1 MTRLLATLA
10 GLCLFLTTQAPAA
23 TAQQGQNNA
32 LAVHMSHLLEGSAE
46 WRSPNPDHQ
55 AGSAN
60 SPAQFGVN
68 WRWGSNGQHLVGEV
82 TGIYED
88 GRVARYQSL
97 YAFLNPVTDRVV
109 TQQVGWDG
117 TFHAGDHVLRT
128 EPLAAGDTE
137 NVDMI
142 AFTPDGTA
150 KITRHRAEIIDAE
163 THRMDVYER
172 NESGEWTLLREWVW
186 RLAEAD

>member
-10 GLCLFLTTQAPAA
+10 GLCLFLITQMPAVW
-23 TAQQGQNNA
+23 AQQSQNEA
-32 LAVHMSHLLEGSAE
+32 LGTHMSHLLHGSAQ
-46 WRSPNPDHQ
+46 WRTPNPDHDE
-55 AGSAN
+55 SNPN
-60 SPAQFGVN
+60 SPSQFGVN
-68 WRWGSNGQHLVGEV
+68 WVWGPHGQHLLGEV
-82 TGIYED
+82 TGVYAD
-88 GRVARYQSL
+88 GREVRYHSM
-97 YAFLNPVTDRVV
+97 YAFYNPVTGRVV

-117 TFHAGDHVLRT
+117 TFSAGDQFLQTV
-128 EPLAAGDTE
+128 PLIAGDTT

-142 AFTPDGTA
+142 EYSADGTA

-172 NESGEWTLLREWVW
+172 NETGEWTLLREWVW